1 MVGVLECWS
10 IGVMNWIL
18 GTPNIY
24 GNTQLCNFNTP
35 ILHCSST
42 PLLPASILL
51 YLVTSITAGF
61 YLNHKKKI
69 FSA

>member
-42 PLLPASILL
+42 SCQYITLSGNFYNSWFLPQSQEEN
-51 YLVTSITAGF
+51 F
-61 YLNHKKKI
+61 
-69 FSA
+69 